1 MLDKYRQSKTDVN
14 RINMVRA
21 RSSYK
26 TVLRKSK
33 YEYDKEKTN
42 KFVKAKNKNA
52 KQYWNIVKRISIC

>member
-1 MLDKYRQSKTDVN
+1 
-14 RINMVRA
+14 MVRA

-52 KQYWNIVKRISIC
+52 KQYWNIVKRISVC